1 LFAMTGK
8 RLLDIAALFNAS
20 RGVAQK
26 HVALRSRQLDVYNRT
41 STLARAVRSQTDRVT
56 ETVKAASFLASRLNE
71 STSAWAS
78 DAADGKPSARS
89 IDEDLTPSKQ
99 TTEGD
104 DPVQKPNVGL
114 EQDYVYEHS
123 AENSAAD
130 VPPADDLD
138 IQQETADRYS
148 LPDRL
153 IPPRE
158 DDLKT
163 LNIDHDA
170 ISTRTQDEKLGDPLQ
185 SVGLHTASSDAS
197 SIPPAKRPLSSNEA
211 RTMQRKSEL
220 QIPSRSAD
228 ALGGSAAGPLE
239 EGHGEE
245 SFYRKSGHSSPALS
259 SLPTFKIPKH
269 PSDAQKSDAHPPEG
283 AINSDSFY
291 HAVNSSTAEQIPSVE
306 AVPKQEQAPEG
317 INTYLFH
324 SSRVA
329 NILGGKLQGSK
340 GSDLQLKGVRGTPI
354 EHTRMA
360 VGTDQD
366 AFNVYNSSQNQPTL
380 SNAILEPQNAASQGS
395 DDVKVAVEELVRDS
409 VNESSHDSVKVRA
422 RPRPAP
428 LHTY

>member
-1 LFAMTGK
+1 MTGK

-41 STLARAVRSQTDRVT
+41 STLARAVRSQTGRVT

-71 STSAWAS
+71 SAPAWAS

-89 IDEDLTPSKQ
+89 NEEDSIPSKQ

-104 DPVQKPNVGL
+104 DPVQKLKAGL
-114 EQDYVYEHS
+114 EQDYFYGQL

-130 VPPADDLD
+130 ATPADDLD

-148 LPDRL
+148 LPDGM

-158 DDLKT
+158 PDLKT
-163 LNIDHDA
+163 LNIDHGV
-170 ISTRTQDEKLGDPLQ
+170 ISTRTQDEKLREPLQ
-185 SVGLHTASSDAS
+185 SDGLHTASSDAS
-197 SIPPAKRPLSSNEA
+197 SIPPARGPLSSNEA
-211 RTMQRKSEL
+211 WTMQRKSKL

-228 ALGGSAAGPLE
+228 ALDSSAAGPLG

-245 SFYRKSGHSSPALS
+245 SFYRKSGHSSLALS
-259 SLPTFKIPKH
+259 SLPRFKIPKH
-269 PSDAQKSDAHPPEG
+269 KSDTQKSDAYPPEG
-283 AINSDSFY
+283 PINSDSFY
-291 HAVNSSTAEQIPSVE
+291 RTVNSSTAEQIPSVE
-306 AVPKQEQAPEG
+306 AVPKQEQIPEG

-329 NILGGKLQGSK
+329 NILGEKLQGSK
-340 GSDLQLKGVRGTPI
+340 GSDLHLKGVKGTPI

-366 AFNVYNSSQNQPTL
+366 TFNVYNSSQNQPIP
-380 SNAILEPQNAASQGS
+380 SNAILEPQNTASQGS
-395 DDVKVAVEELVRDS
+395 DVREAVEEFVRDS
-409 VNESSHDSVKVRA
+409 ANESSCDSVKVRN
-422 RPRPAP
+422 RPRPTP